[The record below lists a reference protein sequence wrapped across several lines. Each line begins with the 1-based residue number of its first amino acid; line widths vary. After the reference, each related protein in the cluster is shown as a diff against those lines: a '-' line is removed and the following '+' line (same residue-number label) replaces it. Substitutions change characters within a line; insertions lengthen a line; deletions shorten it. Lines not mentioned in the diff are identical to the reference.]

1 MLLTNFNVSVLIRI
15 GNVVSLP
22 IDASTNNPAVCVD
35 VLRSKNSNES
45 TNLPVKLNRGEISD
59 WGFVASVEL
68 AVFGEERSVVVEEVK
83 SPPALLFVVVVH
95 PKGRFGTVTESKFSL
110 NGNVE
115 ICAKATLAQK
125 NTGSIKMIF
134 FIKIQKAVQ
143 KYAQPLFNNQQK
155 NY

>member
-45 TNLPVKLNRGEISD
+45 TYFPLRSNHGVTSNCD
-59 WGFVASVEL
+59 FVASVEL
-68 AVFGEERSVVVEEVK
+68 AVFGEERTVVVEVVK

-95 PKGRFGTVTESKFSL
+95 PNGRFGTVTESKFSL

-115 ICAKATLAQK
+115 ICAEATLAQEY
-125 NTGSIKMIF
+125 TDSIKMIV
-134 FIKIQKAVQ
+134 FIKI
-143 KYAQPLFNNQQK
+143 
-155 NY
+155 